1 MQRLIRVLL
10 LYFTLLVTLPHWSE
24 VKIWPSNFAAGYL
37 KIWKYIQFEGLK
49 VVYKIEQVVWG
60 DVTNH
65 IPREQVAGEQ
75 RVFNSQT
82 EDYGVIVASNREM
95 AC

>member
-1 MQRLIRVLL
+1 MFV
-10 LYFTLLVTLPHWSE
+10 TLLHWSE
-24 VKIWPSNFAAGYL
+24 VKIRPSAFTAGYL
-37 KIWKYIQFEGLK
+37 KIWKQIQFEGLT
-49 VVYKIEQVVWG
+49 VVYKIEQVAWG

-82 EDYGVIVASNREM
+82 EDYWVIVVNNREM
-95 AC
+95 AG

>member
-1 MQRLIRVLL
+1 M
-10 LYFTLLVTLPHWSE
+10 
-24 VKIWPSNFAAGYL
+24 
-37 KIWKYIQFEGLK
+37 LK
-49 VVYKIEQVVWG
+49 VVYKIEQVARG

-82 EDYGVIVASNREM
+82 EDYWVIVVNNREM
-95 AC
+95 AG